1 MVCAVYSPVRLP
13 SALEVRCR
21 CSEGEHRAGTA
32 SRSPRPCRS
41 HRHMEDRTL
50 LCLRPGAREV
60 LETLLGFRGQ
70 RTVLTAGEKR
80 LSEGGAVCSGP
91 SWQRGLSLVPVS
103 SPRDWDVAAA
113 GRSAG
118 AGGPQTGPQVSA
130 RDTVGREQLRRCA
143 DRVPA
148 SRTTGRPRHA

>member
-1 MVCAVYSPVRLP
+1 MRNG
-13 SALEVRCR
+13 SAKAGLSVLGLR
-21 CSEGEHRAGTA
+21 GRA
-32 SRSPRPCRS
+32 
-41 HRHMEDRTL
+41 
-50 LCLRPGAREV
+50 
-60 LETLLGFRGQ
+60 
-70 RTVLTAGEKR
+70 
-80 LSEGGAVCSGP
+80 
-91 SWQRGLSLVPVS
+91 GLSLVPVS

-148 SRTTGRPRHA
+148 SRTTGQPRHA